1 MAKRGRKPKNQNKNY
16 FVEAQEDAVRDYLLQ
31 SQISTDSTYKLLEII
46 LGYTRDIIQEMI
58 KDEKCTL
65 YDLLK
70 EAELLEG
77 SIKDEDDID
86 EIRRLKEA
94 IKSAEDKKNV
104 IYNETLKPAFEKMV
118 ESIIRRYHLYIPEE
132 SFEDTFR
139 DTLSFLITKTDKF
152 DGKRQKKAYS
162 YYGNV
167 CKNYLIG
174 RNQNYLKNSQRNP
187 SYDIEEEEFTNNI
200 RYTNKTDRN
209 EKIAIATVEKFIK
222 RIDNM
227 IKNPSDFS
235 LKDSEVKLGEALKN
249 LLENWDFVISTD
261 GSNKLNKN
269 AILMFLREQTG
280 LDTKGVRVNMRR
292 YKKEYLIVKDSII
305 N

>member
-1 MAKRGRKPKNQNKNY
+1 M
-16 FVEAQEDAVRDYLLQ
+16 
-31 SQISTDSTYKLLEII
+31 
-46 LGYTRDIIQEMI
+46 
-58 KDEKCTL
+58 
-65 YDLLK
+65 
-70 EAELLEG
+70 
-77 SIKDEDDID
+77 
-86 EIRRLKEA
+86 
-94 IKSAEDKKNV
+94 
-104 IYNETLKPAFEKMV
+104 
-118 ESIIRRYHLYIPEE
+118 
-132 SFEDTFR
+132 
-139 DTLSFLITKTDKF
+139 
-152 DGKRQKKAYS
+152 
-162 YYGNV
+162 
-167 CKNYLIG
+167 IG

-200 RYTNKTDRN
+200 RYTNRCDRN

-227 IKNPSDFS
+227 IKNPNDFS

-280 LDTKGVRVNMRR
+280 LDTKGVRVTMRR